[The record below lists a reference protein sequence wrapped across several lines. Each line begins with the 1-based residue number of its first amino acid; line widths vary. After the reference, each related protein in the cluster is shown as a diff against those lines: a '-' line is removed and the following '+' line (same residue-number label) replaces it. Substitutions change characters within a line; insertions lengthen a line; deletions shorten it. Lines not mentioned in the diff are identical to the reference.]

1 MSEVPFRYGGH
12 ARRKSCIFSFRSS
25 SSKSELTV
33 ACACGHLLACAVVA
47 SAAVCRLTSM
57 VELYGEVGVARSRQ
71 PVMTMTLATPRRMS
85 FFFVAPSFLSV
96 ARLAGGAHVIW
107 VELYRF

>member
-1 MSEVPFRYGGH
+1 
-12 ARRKSCIFSFRSS
+12 
-25 SSKSELTV
+25 
-33 ACACGHLLACAVVA
+33 
-47 SAAVCRLTSM
+47 M

-96 ARLAGGAHVIW
+96 ARLAGGAHVMW
-107 VELYRF
+107 VVMYRF